1 MTWAEGL
8 LHMRLGWGEPS
19 KEHGVDMLEQGWGQ
33 KDVCSKVRERRVLL
47 DFQGG
52 EESVAVHTLDIL

>member
-1 MTWAEGL
+1 
-8 LHMRLGWGEPS
+8 MRLGWGEPR